1 MATIRGAEALELK
14 KEIGSLEVGKRAD
27 IILIDLKKP
36 NLVPSHDLYA
46 GLVYSAHG
54 CDVDSVIVDGEVV
67 MENREVKTL
76 DEEEVM
82 EKAQDAAFSLLE
94 R

>member
-1 MATIRGAEALELK
+1 
-14 KEIGSLEVGKRAD
+14 
-27 IILIDLKKP
+27 
-36 NLVPSHDLYA
+36 
-46 GLVYSAHG
+46 
-54 CDVDSVIVDGEVV
+54 VDGEVV